1 MSHEKAAKKDAAKVS
16 AELTANPAKRDA
28 EISVG
33 PATRKEIYSIFI
45 LSREYFPYANFSSD
59 EIVRRIESKSYVYLV
74 ARINRKLAGYLDYE
88 ILDDHAKILGLAVLS
103 ECRNKGVAK
112 ALVNAA
118 LNAIQASGFRRVFL
132 FVAKDNAVAQKVYKE
147 FGFTCFGTLERK
159 INDKDVLLFEKQLL
173 PVAGN

>member
-1 MSHEKAAKKDAAKVS
+1 MIHEKPEKKKAAKEAEKDAA
-16 AELTANPAKRDA
+16 
-28 EISVG
+28 EITVG

-74 ARINRKLAGYLDYE
+74 ARIKGKLAGYIDYE
-88 ILDDHAKILGLAVLS
+88 ILEDHAKILGLAVLS

-132 FVAKDNAVAQKVYKE
+132 FVAKDNVVAQKVYQE

>member
-1 MSHEKAAKKDAAKVS
+1 MPKKKHAKAAD
-16 AELTANPAKRDA
+16 
-28 EISVG
+28 EIVVG
-33 PATRKEIYSIFI
+33 PASRKEIYPIFI

-59 EIVRRIESKSYVYLV
+59 EIVRRIESEKYVYLV
-74 ARINRKLAGYLDYE
+74 ARIKGKLAGYLDYE
-88 ILDDHAKILGLAVLS
+88 IMEDHAKILGLAVLS

-132 FVAKDNAVAQKVYKE
+132 FVAKDNEVAQKVYKE

-159 INDKDVLLFEKQLL
+159 INDKDVLLFEKHLL
-173 PVAGN
+173 PIAGN

>member
-1 MSHEKAAKKDAAKVS
+1 MKHEKAGKKAAGKEAETGTAKDSEKG
-16 AELTANPAKRDA
+16 A
-28 EISVG
+28 EITVG

-45 LSREYFPYANFSSD
+45 LSREYFPYANFSSN

-74 ARINRKLAGYLDYE
+74 ARIKGKLAGYLDYE
-88 ILDDHAKILGLAVLS
+88 VLEDHAKILGLAVLS
-103 ECRNKGVAK
+103 ECRNRGVAR

-132 FVAKDNAVAQKVYKE
+132 FVAKDNEVAQKIYKE
-147 FGFTCFGTLERK
+147 FGFSCFGTLERK
-159 INDKDVLLFEKQLL
+159 INDQDVLLFEKQLL

>member
-1 MSHEKAAKKDAAKVS
+1 MTHEKARKKAVAKE
-16 AELTANPAKRDA
+16 AEKAA
-28 EISVG
+28 EITVG

-74 ARINRKLAGYLDYE
+74 ARINNKLAGYLDYE
-88 ILDDHAKILGLAVLS
+88 ILEDHAKILGLAVLS

-132 FVAKDNAVAQKVYKE
+132 FVAKDNEVAQKVYKE